1 MKKQDRRMSLLWLV
15 SLLSVITTGAFA
27 QAPDTLWT
35 RTYGGANDEIGYSV
49 QQTSDEGYIIAGFT
63 RSFGAGDQDVYL
75 IKTDSKGDTL
85 WTKTYGGIGDE
96 YGRSVQ
102 ETSDKGFIITGTTN
116 SYGAGVWDVY
126 LIKTDSLGDTLWTKT
141 YGGIYSDGGCS
152 VQQTNDAG
160 YIIVGYIRPYA
171 TDIRY
176 IYLIKIDSVG
186 NEFWSKT
193 YGDSIDDY
201 VARSVQQ
208 TNEGGYIVA
217 GYVDFPSGIDVDVYL
232 IKTDSLG
239 DTLWTKTYGDS
250 MPDYGYSVQQTTDT
264 GYIVAG
270 KTHSFGAG
278 MFDVYLIKT
287 DSLGDT
293 LWTKTYGGLIYDI
306 GYSVQQT
313 FDEGYIIAGWTDSFG
328 AVFEYDIY
336 LIKTD
341 SLGDTLWTKRYGG
354 TYPDQGFSVQQ
365 TSDSGYIVAGYTNS
379 FGAGLYDVYLIKTG
393 PDTLGIEENKITNSK
408 PIAIEVFPNPC
419 WGRINIRWQLAD
431 DRLQTTDNHLQIKIY
446 DVGGQLVRVFSINQL
461 TNSPIHHIIWDGRDK
476 SGSKV
481 SSGIYFLKFKA
492 GDYSATAKLLL
503 IR

>member
-15 SLLSVITTGAFA
+15 SLLSVITTCAFA

-35 RTYGGANDEIGYSV
+35 RTYGGPSDEWGYSV
-49 QQTSDEGYIIAGFT
+49 CQTYDEGYVIAGRT
-63 RSFGAGDQDVYL
+63 SISNRAHWDVYL

-152 VQQTNDAG
+152 VQQTIDAG

-201 VARSVQQ
+201 VGRSVQQ
-208 TNEGGYIVA
+208 TIDGGYIVA

-313 FDEGYIIAGWTDSFG
+313 FDEGYIIAGYSDSFHG
-328 AVFEYDIY
+328 VLNYDAY
-336 LIKTD
+336 LVKTD
-341 SLGDTLWTKRYGG
+341 SLGDTLWTRVYGG
-354 TYPDQGFSVQQ
+354 SAAEYIYSVQQ
-365 TSDSGYIVAGYTNS
+365 TSDEGYIIAGFTFS
-379 FGAGLYDVYLIKTG
+379 FGAGLGDVYLIRMA
-393 PDTLGIEENKITNSK
+393 PDTFAVEENRKRHLESHFL
-408 PIAIEVFPNPC
+408 EVFPNPFSKLVNISF
-419 WGRINIRWQLAD
+419 GKVQNAKRIEL
-431 DRLQTTDNHLQIKIY
+431 KIY
-446 DVGGQLVRVFSINQL
+446 NSVGELVRQFNYPTIERSDYVTWKGEDDAGKKL
-461 TNSPIHHIIWDGRDK
+461 P
-476 SGSKV
+476 SGV
-481 SSGIYFLKFKA
+481 YFLKLVTK
-492 GDYSATAKLLL
+492 DYNGTEKLLL